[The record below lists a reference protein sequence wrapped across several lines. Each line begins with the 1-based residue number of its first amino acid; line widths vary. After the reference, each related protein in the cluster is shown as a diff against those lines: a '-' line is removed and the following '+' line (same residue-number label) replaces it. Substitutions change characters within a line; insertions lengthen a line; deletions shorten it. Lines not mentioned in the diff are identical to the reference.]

1 MRISELISEQQTIG
15 TVGSSAAPTGQP
27 VPSTGQPPSKPDDQQ
42 QTNPDQE
49 KMAKLLMPHG
59 IKDPVDLNNAT
70 AALQAAMTNPNQL
83 KPDQQELLGKLVNPL
98 LKDQGF
104 ATAIKQMSAQK
115 PGQTIGKPPAQTAPA
130 QTPPAGAAPGTM

>member
-27 VPSTGQPPSKPDDQQ
+27 VPSTGQPPNAPDNQQ
-42 QTNPDQE
+42 QDNPEQE

-59 IKDPVDLNNAT
+59 IKDPVDLNNAA
-70 AALQAAMTNPNQL
+70 AALQAAMKNPNQL

-104 ATAIKQMSAQK
+104 ATALKQLSTQK
-115 PGQTIGKPPAQTAPA
+115 PGQTIGKPPAPA
-130 QTPPAGAAPGTM
+130 QTPPSGPVPGTM

>member
-1 MRISELISEQQTIG
+1 MRISELISEQQTTG
-15 TVGSSAAPTGQP
+15 TVGSSTAPTGQP
-27 VPSTGQPPSKPDDQQ
+27 VPSTGQPPKTPNGQQ
-42 QTNPDQE
+42 ANPDQE

-104 ATAIKQMSAQK
+104 ATAIKQMSVQK
-115 PGQTIGKPPAQTAPA
+115 PGKPIGQAPA
-130 QTPPAGAAPGTM
+130 QTPPSGAVPGTM